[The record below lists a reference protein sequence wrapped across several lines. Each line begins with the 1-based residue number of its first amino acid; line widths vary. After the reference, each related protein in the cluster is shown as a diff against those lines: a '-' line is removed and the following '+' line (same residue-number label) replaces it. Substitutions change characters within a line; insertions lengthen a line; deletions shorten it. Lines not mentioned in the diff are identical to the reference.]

1 MNARSASGQASNDG
15 ARQAASPPVPPAVCD
30 LAELSVDIQ
39 RRLEALY
46 ELDRQPPV
54 ADFMIAAEDACN
66 LPGGG
71 SRTLLSETG
80 GELELAV
87 VFAPQVAESLCACDP
102 RVRIDSA
109 NLGPFCALIEEV
121 SHFVCLLFCAQTARS
136 VTQLE
141 LELQGE
147 VDKYLNVAM
156 LLSLQNEGAVSRQLK
171 ALLFRQYRLRGDL
184 SAEQAER
191 YHAASDLAY
200 RYCAY
205 LENEFLQPSRLGDL
219 RREARRF
226 YRLGQSGKLQ
236 RIGTRRLLPA

>member
-1 MNARSASGQASNDG
+1 VSAG
-15 ARQAASPPVPPAVCD
+15 CD
-30 LAELSVDIQ
+30 LGELSVDVQ

-54 ADFMIAAEDACN
+54 ADFMIPPEEARD

-71 SRTLLSETG
+71 SRTLLSEAG
-80 GELELAV
+80 DALEVAV
-87 VFAPQVAESLCACDP
+87 VLAPQVAEGLRTRDP
-102 RVRIDSA
+102 RVRIDDI

-121 SHFVCLLFCAQTARS
+121 SHFVFLLFCAQTARS

-147 VDKYLNVAM
+147 VDKYLNVAF
-156 LLSLQNEGAVSRQLK
+156 LLSLQNEGAVSRGLK
-171 ALLFRQYRLRGDL
+171 ALLFRQYHLRTGL
-184 SAEQAER
+184 SEEQAER
-191 YHAASDLAY
+191 YHAASGFAY

-205 LENEFLQPSRLGDL
+205 LESEFLQPARLGDL

-226 YRLGQSGKLQ
+226 YRLGQSGKLE
-236 RIGTRRLLPA
+236 RISTRRLSASATG